1 MFSLQNK
8 TESKD
13 DTSNDVKGLYKVIKQ
28 FIQLMF
34 KFMIETWQ
42 FLGLFIADFDLPFQA
57 FRFR

>member
-1 MFSLQNK
+1 MFSLQNT

-34 KFMIETWQ
+34 KFMIETGQ

-57 FRFR
+57 FRFW